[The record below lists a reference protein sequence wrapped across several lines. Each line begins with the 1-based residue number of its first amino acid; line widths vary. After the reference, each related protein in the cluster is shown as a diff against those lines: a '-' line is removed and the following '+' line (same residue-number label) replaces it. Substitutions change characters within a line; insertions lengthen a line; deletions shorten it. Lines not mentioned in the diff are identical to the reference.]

1 MKIPLLLI
9 VVHKNK
15 RHPLCM
21 KAGAWAQLPT
31 PALPGSGFRV
41 LCKRQI
47 SAFRRP
53 CFHVRTQYS
62 PSCGQKSS
70 PGLHIGPGLRIDSGK
85 ENGAGGTAYERRS
98 RAACGASGRIHC
110 GPWGHGTGS
119 GAGLWVQQIH
129 RPQGRFHPAAVRQP
143 GAVCTGAG
151 GSGPEQGRAPP
162 AGRCGHPEKVSTP
175 IIKNKRRAEA
185 PKKALHAAFDVRFV
199 TARCGTAPAPPFPDG

>member
-1 MKIPLLLI
+1 
-9 VVHKNK
+9 
-15 RHPLCM
+15 M
-21 KAGAWAQLPT
+21 KAGARAQLPT

-62 PSCGQKSS
+62 PGCGQKSS
-70 PGLHIGPGLRIDSGK
+70 PGRHIGPGRRIDSGK

-98 RAACGASGRIHC
+98 RAACGAAGRIHC
-110 GPWGHGTGS
+110 GPWGYGTG
-119 GAGLWVQQIH
+119 GGTGLWVQQIH

-151 GSGPEQGRAPP
+151 GAGPEQGRAPP
-162 AGRCGHPEKVSTP
+162 AGRCSHPEKVSTP
-175 IIKNKRRAEA
+175 IIKKRRAEA
-185 PKKALHAAFDVRFV
+185 PKKALHAAFGVRFV
-199 TARCGTAPAPPFPDG
+199 TAGCETAPAPPFPDG